1 MTAKTNKL
9 RNIGVIAHVDAG
21 KTTTTER
28 ILFYTGESHRIG
40 EVHHGTTRMDFDPQE
55 RKRGITINSAAITV
69 HWKGAQINVIDTP
82 GHIDFN
88 IEVNRSLRVLDGAV
102 VVFDGVAGVEP
113 QTETNWR
120 LADKYRVPR
129 IAFINKLD
137 RVGSDFQRVVAM
149 MKDRLGVAVAPLQL
163 PIGSEG
169 DFRGVV
175 DLLTMRALVWDKD
188 DASEPCREADIPAD
202 LLDLAARARAR
213 LVELAAEQEEAA
225 LQAYV
230 NGEEI
235 ELGVLR
241 RCIRKGV
248 LAGAFVPALAGSAF
262 KNRGVEPLLDAVVD
276 YLPSPD
282 DMVREDGRRASAND
296 PLAALAFKVTTDDHG
311 SKVFVRVYNGRL
323 GRGDVVLNATTGKT
337 ERVTR
342 LYEVHADDLIEREE
356 LVAGDIAAVVGLKD
370 TLTGHTL
377 CDPSHPVHLEEIS
390 VPEPV
395 IHLAIEPKTSGDQQ
409 GLSKALQAM
418 LREDPSLKLQHDAE
432 SGQTV
437 LSGMG
442 ELQLEVSIEKLRAK
456 YGVEVSVGQPQVA
469 YRETISRNV
478 EVSHVHKK
486 QSGGPGQFAE
496 VKLLLTPLVRGE
508 GVRFESRVVGGAVPR
523 EFIPAV
529 EAGIRR
535 AALSAWDLR
544 HQRPR
549 PRRCQCALPLREP
562 DLAARLVRA
571 EVQHHQAAVA
581 NLVAQLM
588 RRDRGEHVA
597 LQQQAAQHGEVAG
610 FHRGIGGASRAD
622 GEEALEQFARRRAV
636 ARERPGRLPQGAS
649 KSMRS
654 RARQRMAGARDHEM
668 RSSNSASCCRSLA
681 SSAGLRSAPRM
692 KSMSP
697 LRSDAASASYGLSTV
712 ATCSPGCRASSEAIA
727 ERQDLRAAER
737 QRPDGHAA
745 LQACLRWRQCPVR
758 CGAARRARA

>member
-535 AALSAWDLR
+535 AALSG
-544 HQRPR
+544 
-549 PRRCQCALPLREP
+549 
-562 DLAARLVRA
+562 V
-571 EVQHHQAAVA
+571 VA
-581 NLVAQLM
+581 GYPCV
-588 RRDRGEHVA
+588 DFSVA
-597 LQQQAAQHGEVAG
+597 LLDGS
-610 FHRGIGGASRAD
+610 FH
-622 GEEALEQFARRRAV
+622 
-636 ARERPGRLPQGAS
+636 ERDS
-649 KSMRS
+649 
-654 RARQRMAGARDHEM
+654 
-668 RSSNSASCCRSLA
+668 
-681 SSAGLRSAPRM
+681 
-692 KSMSP
+692 
-697 LRSDAASASYGLSTV
+697 STV
-712 ATCSPGCRASSEAIA
+712 AFELAAMAAFREGFAKAGPQVLEPVMAVEVITPVDYLGDCIGDLNRRRGVVRGQGQRGNAAVVEADVPLKEMFGYIGG
-727 ERQDLRAAER
+727 LRALSSGRA
-737 QRPDGHAA
+737 QYSMQLAHYDVVPAAQLAA
-745 LQACLRWRQCPVR
+745 LLRN
-758 CGAARRARA
+758 